1 MKEKAIFDKIYR
13 KELDLKLKN
22 LTQVNVRENT
32 SFVKEKE
39 ASNDFDIKSASDNNL
54 DALLNLLYNNRDFDK
69 ITIPSDFEK
78 EALSEKV
85 LRNRIKAEK
94 IREDLDVLEGE
105 ILEEVKGNTF
115 TLDISKSSHY
125 KKASNDIFGGNK
137 QRITYEDYL
146 YLLELKEKI
155 IIHEAADIL
164 ES

>member
-1 MKEKAIFDKIYR
+1 MREKTVFDKIYR

-22 LTQVNVRENT
+22 LTQVNVAENA
-32 SFVKEKE
+32 SLIDDKEE
-39 ASNDFDIKSASDNNL
+39 LSNFNIKDASDKNL
-54 DALLNLLYNNRDFDK
+54 DALLNLLYNGRDFNK
-69 ITIPSDFEK
+69 VTIPSDFEK
-78 EALSEKV
+78 EALGEKV
-85 LRNRIKAEK
+85 LRNRMKAEK
-94 IREDLDVLEGE
+94 IREELDELEGE

-115 TLDISKSSHY
+115 TLDISKSTHY

-146 YLLELKEKI
+146 YLLDLKEKI

>member
-1 MKEKAIFDKIYR
+1 MKEKTVFDKIYR

-22 LTQVNVRENT
+22 LTQVNVADNT
-32 SFVKEKE
+32 SLIDDKEE
-39 ASNDFDIKSASDNNL
+39 LSNFNIKDASDKNL
-54 DALLNLLYNNRDFDK
+54 DALLNLLYNGRDFNK

-78 EALSEKV
+78 KALGEKV

-94 IREDLDVLEGE
+94 IREELDELEGE
-105 ILEEVKGNTF
+105 ILEEVKGSTF
-115 TLDISKSSHY
+115 TLDISKSTHY

-137 QRITYEDYL
+137 QRISYEDYL
-146 YLLELKEKI
+146 YLLNLKEKI

>member
-1 MKEKAIFDKIYR
+1 MKEKTVFDKIYQ

-22 LTQVNVRENT
+22 LTQVNVAENT
-32 SFVKEKE
+32 SLVDDKEE
-39 ASNDFDIKSASDNNL
+39 LSNFNIKDASDKNL
-54 DALLNLLYNNRDFDK
+54 DALLNLLYNGRDFDK

-78 EALSEKV
+78 EALGEKV

-94 IREDLDVLEGE
+94 IREELDELEGE
-105 ILEEVKGNTF
+105 ILEEVKGSTF
-115 TLDISKSSHY
+115 TLDISKSTHY

-146 YLLELKEKI
+146 YLLDLKEKI